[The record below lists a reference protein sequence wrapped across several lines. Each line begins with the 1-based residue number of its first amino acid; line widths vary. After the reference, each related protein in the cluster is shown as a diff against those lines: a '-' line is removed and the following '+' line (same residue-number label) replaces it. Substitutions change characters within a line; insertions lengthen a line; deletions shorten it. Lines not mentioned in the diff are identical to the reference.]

1 MNSLTPGPVSST
13 TPDKS
18 EPSVSGGGG
27 LTLLLPSRMSASHG
41 PTPEAAT
48 MIRSS
53 PAAGAGR
60 GTSSTTTTSGAPKR
74 WIRAAFM
81 FVPPFSQGSTLEFQ
95 EVAVIRTLWRPA
107 FSRDAISPH
116 ERYQTSV
123 PEWDRQFG
131 LARVHH
137 EHREELSR
145 RRLAGIGADA
155 VAVAGQLGEAL
166 SGVVGRHRSVVDLT
180 ADRPLKH
187 GRVDESGF
195 GMRVA
200 RRVAART
207 VFDKHDLD
215 AFAGNVRQLV
225 LVDESYLGVLRLQR
239 IREDAAERQDDDKQ
253 RTEDAF
259 HGAPIL
265 RLAECGIRLLPL
277 SGGSPGWNRP
287 TLRLLVGCC
296 ACAARGT
303 AATDQHGELASRHIG
318 SQAQRTA
325 LRPLKQVL
333 C

>member
-48 MIRSS
+48 LIRSS
-53 PAAGAGR
+53 PSAGAGR
-60 GTSSTTTTSGAPKR
+60 ATSSTTTTSGAPKR

-81 FVPPFSQGSTLEFQ
+81 FCASVFQESTLEFQ
-95 EVAVIRTLWRPA
+95 EVAIILTLWRSA
-107 FSRDAISPH
+107 FFRDAISPH
-116 ERYQTSV
+116 ERYKTSV

-145 RRLAGIGADA
+145 LRLACIGADA

-166 SGVVGRHRSVVDLT
+166 SDAVGRHRSVVDPT

-200 RRVAART
+200 RRVAARA
-207 VFDKHDLD
+207 VFDEHALD
-215 AFAGNVRQLV
+215 TLAGNVRQLV
-225 LVDESYLGVLRLQR
+225 LVDGGHLGVLRLRR
-239 IREDAAERQDDDKQ
+239 IGENAAERQGGDEQ
-253 RTEDAF
+253 RTEEAF
-259 HGAPIL
+259 QNREGL
-265 RLAECGIRLLPL
+265 RGDDLHSEPP
-277 SGGSPGWNRP
+277 S
-287 TLRLLVGCC
+287 
-296 ACAARGT
+296 
-303 AATDQHGELASRHIG
+303 
-318 SQAQRTA
+318 
-325 LRPLKQVL
+325 
-333 C
+333 